1 MMHENK
7 ISKRLQQRFK
17 AHVDEAQAQIERRL
31 YGVYSARGEEY
42 RPLPAGHL
50 LEVAAAMHGYPT
62 YRRCIADGFT
72 GRLIGLPMVKQ
83 KCDGETLAA
92 TRAQI
97 IGLAKDVAEVVVD
110 ELSREFFKP
119 EVD

>member
-7 ISKRLQQRFK
+7 TSKRLQQRFK
-17 AHVDEAQAQIERRL
+17 SHVDEAQGQIERRL

-42 RPLPAGHL
+42 APLPAGHL

-72 GRLIGLPMVKQ
+72 GRLIALPLVKQ
-83 KCDGETLAA
+83 KSDGEALASA
-92 TRAQI
+92 RAQCL
-97 IGLAKDVAEVVVD
+97 GLAKDVVDVVVD

-119 EVD
+119 QVD